1 MTAAADWKL
10 QQMIKASG
18 WPLDPERLLPGN
30 DFCAA
35 AGSSLVPLHWAC
47 EHGKDGLVKYM
58 IAQGAN
64 VLSQTPGGQSMLALA
79 VQSGSF
85 QTVMLLI
92 EQLKALAAPLPN
104 AVLKERLVTTFAKGH
119 PNQKN
124 RLQQTLKDWDRIWK
138 ASVKSNATPSQETRE
153 V

>member
-10 QQMIKASG
+10 QQMVKASG
-18 WPLDPERLLPGN
+18 WPLAPKLLYPGSDFGAPAGN
-30 DFCAA
+30 D
-35 AGSSLVPLHWAC
+35 LVPLHWAC
-47 EHGKDGLVKYM
+47 AHGKDGLVKYM

-64 VLSQTPGGQSMLALA
+64 VLSETPDGQGMLALA

-92 EQLKALAAPLPN
+92 DQLKALAAPLPN
-104 AVLKERLVTTFAKGH
+104 AELKERLVKTFANGH

-124 RLQQTLKDWDRIWK
+124 RLQQSLKGWERISK
-138 ASVKSNATPSQETRE
+138 ARAKQGSSGLRNTESN
-153 V
+153 